1 MQLAYFSND
10 EQVIEE
16 KVEKVEAPTDDID
29 SLQEVICL
37 ALLRDTLY
45 SFQLEKW
52 LKNAKKLSW
61 LINSLCNIKIV

>member
-45 SFQLEKW
+45 SFQLEK
-52 LKNAKKLSW
+52 
-61 LINSLCNIKIV
+61 